1 MTVIVMGRK
10 EVSMETKLAAMFASV
25 GQGRESVSE
34 VCARLGISRQ
44 TYYKYRRRL
53 AVEGIE
59 GLHPRSR
66 RPGLT
71 PMMTPQV
78 MVDLICDT
86 RTLLENE
93 GWDNGAL
100 SIRNRLLRDGVDQ
113 VPAWRTIHRMLV
125 REQLVVPQP
134 AKRPRSSRRRF
145 EFPAPDDLWQID
157 AFEHRLADGTV
168 VVVFEIKDDCSRAQ
182 IASLAWP
189 QEDADGAWLCLTRG
203 IEAWGKPLLVLSDNS
218 LAFNGRAHGVVV
230 TVEKNLRVL
239 GIKPITCRPGHPQ
252 TCGKNE
258 RGHST
263 LQKWLRA
270 QPAAGTLAELQ
281 IRLDRYQTAYNN
293 RPHQGLDPNQTPL
306 ERRIAARRPRPQPG
320 PISEPTLVRYCTVKL
335 RGFLTWDGF
344 HIAVG
349 RELAGRVCT
358 VFGTGDHLLIFY
370 RHHLVR
376 ELVIDRT
383 RRSQNLP
390 EPRRRDANRQ
400 RLIEDLLGVAPPPSG
415 QAHGLPL
422 QPAPGAVEAPDSRA
436 AAGRRAAGAQ
446 RPLNPEKRP
455 RIISGANT
463 HPTTQLSAMS

>member
-1 MTVIVMGRK
+1 MGQK
-10 EVSMETKLAAMFASV
+10 AVSMETKYAAMFASV
-25 GQGRESVSE
+25 EHGWESVTE

-53 AVEGIE
+53 AVEGLE

-66 RPGLT
+66 RPEST
-71 PMMTPQV
+71 PTVTAPA
-78 MVDLICDT
+78 MVDLICSM
-86 RTLLENE
+86 RALLENE

-100 SIRNRLLRDGVDQ
+100 SIRNRLLRDGVDR
-113 VPAWRTIHRMLV
+113 VPAWRTIHRVLV

-157 AFEHRLADGTV
+157 AFEHVLADGTV

-182 IASLAWP
+182 IANLAWP
-189 QEDADGAWLCLTRG
+189 REDADGAWLCLSRG
-203 IEAWGKPLLVLSDNS
+203 IEAWGRPLLVLSDNS
-218 LAFNGRAHGVVV
+218 LAFNGRAHGMVV
-230 TVEKNLRVL
+230 TVEKNLRAL

-263 LQKWLRA
+263 LQKWLRV
-270 QPAAGTLAELQ
+270 QPRAVTLVELQ
-281 IRLDRYQTAYNN
+281 TRIDCYQTAYNN

-306 ERRIAARRPRPQPG
+306 ERRIVARRARPEQE
-320 PISEPTLVRYCTVKL
+320 PIPEPTLVRYCMVQA
-335 RGFLTWDGF
+335 RGFLWWDGF
-344 HIAVG
+344 RIAVG
-349 RELAGRVCT
+349 AELAGRVCT

-376 ELVIDRT
+376 DLILDRT

-390 EPRRRDANRQ
+390 EPRRRDGNRQ
-400 RLIEDLLGVAPPPSG
+400 RLIEDLLGGAPHATG
-415 QAHGLPL
+415 QAHGLPAP
-422 QPAPGAVEAPDSRA
+422 PAPGAVEAPDSRA
-436 AAGRRAAGAQ
+436 AAGRRAADAQ
-446 RPLNPEKRP
+446 RPLKPEKRP
-455 RIISGANT
+455 RTISGAYT

>member
-1 MTVIVMGRK
+1 MVMGQK
-10 EVSMETKLAAMFASV
+10 AVSMETKYAAMFASV
-25 GQGRESVSE
+25 ERGRESVTG

-53 AVEGIE
+53 AVEGME

-66 RPGLT
+66 RPEST
-71 PMMTPQV
+71 PTMTPQA
-78 MVDLICDT
+78 MVELICCT
-86 RTLLENE
+86 RALLENE

-113 VPAWRTIHRMLV
+113 VPAWRTIHRVLV
-125 REQLVVPQP
+125 REQLVKPQP

-157 AFEHRLADGTV
+157 AFEHALADGTV
-168 VVVFEIKDDCSRAQ
+168 VVVFEIKDDCSRTQ
-182 IASLAWP
+182 IANLAWP
-189 QEDADGAWLCLTRG
+189 REDADGAWLCLSRG
-203 IEAWGKPLLVLSDNS
+203 IEQWGKPLLVLSDNS
-218 LAFNGRAHGVVV
+218 LAFNGRAHGMVV
-230 TVEKNLRVL
+230 TVEKNLRAL

-270 QPAAGTLAELQ
+270 QPPAVTVAELQ
-281 IRLDRYQTAYNN
+281 SRIDCYQTAYNN
-293 RPHQGLDPNQTPL
+293 RPHQALDSNQTPL
-306 ERRIAARRPRPQPG
+306 ERRIAARRARSEQQPI
-320 PISEPTLVRYCTVKL
+320 PEPTLVRYCMVRS
-335 RGFLTWDGF
+335 RGFLWWDGF
-344 HIAVG
+344 RIAVG
-349 RELAGRVCT
+349 AELAGRVCT
-358 VFGTGDHLLIFY
+358 VFGAGDQLLVFY

-383 RRSQNLP
+383 HRSQNLP

-400 RLIEDLLGVAPPPSG
+400 RLIDDLLTVAPPPSR
-415 QAHGLPL
+415 QAHGLPAP
-422 QPAPGAVEAPDSRA
+422 PASGAVEAPDSRA
-436 AAGRRAAGAQ
+436 AEGRRAAGAQ

-455 RIISGANT
+455 RTISGAYT

>member
-1 MTVIVMGRK
+1 VTVIVMGRK

-25 GQGRESVSE
+25 GQGRESVTE

-44 TYYKYRRRL
+44 TYYKYRHRL
-53 AVEGIE
+53 ATEGLE
-59 GLHPRSR
+59 GLHARSR
-66 RPGLT
+66 RPDST
-71 PMMTPQV
+71 PTMTPQA
-78 MVDLICDT
+78 MVDLICST
-86 RTLLENE
+86 RALLENE

-100 SIRNRLLRDGVDQ
+100 SIQNRLLRDGVDQ

-125 REQLVVPQP
+125 RERLVVAQP

-157 AFEHRLADGTV
+157 AFEHRLSDGTI

-230 TVEKNLRVL
+230 TVEKNLRAL

-258 RGHST
+258 RGHFT

-270 QPAAGTLAELQ
+270 QPPAVTLAELQ
-281 IRLDRYQTAYNN
+281 ARLERYRTAYNN

-306 ERRIAARRPRPQPG
+306 ERRIVARRPRPQPG
-320 PISEPTLVRYCTVKL
+320 PMPEPTLVRYCTVKP

-344 HIAVG
+344 RIAVG
-349 RELAGRVCT
+349 RELAGRACI

-400 RLIEDLLGVAPPPSG
+400 RLIDDLLNGAAALRAGP
-415 QAHGLPL
+415 GLPP
-422 QPAPGAVEAPDSRA
+422 QPAQGPSRLRAQGRPQA
-436 AAGRRAAGAQ
+436 AAQRA
-446 RPLNPEKRP
+446 RSDP
-455 RIISGANT
+455 
-463 HPTTQLSAMS
+463 